1 MPMIDFNRR
10 PDECA
15 ECGGPLGYKPEDQDR
30 PDGVSEDF
38 ICDKCYW
45 DLVVIEGTA

>member
-1 MPMIDFNRR
+1 MIDFNRR

-15 ECGGPLGYKPEDQDR
+15 ECGGPLGYDPEEYKGR
-30 PDGVSEDF
+30 PSEDF

-45 DLVVIEGTA
+45 DLVETDNQT